1 MKTEFRNIQQQRVY
15 IANFVKRYYKGDKY
29 CIICGNDNTSIVHN
43 EENPYEVSFVCN
55 ECRTKHTKEQLKN
68 LPKTNLLIYVEQNKK
83 FSHSKNLVLD
93 GKMKFILE
101 GALKTNKSLT
111 EYLREN
117 KLSYTK
123 YKQAVKMYEKDV
135 KPIANDLRNHFNLLR
150 AQKVA
155 KKRLQ
160 N

>member
-1 MKTEFRNIQQQRVY
+1 M
-15 IANFVKRYYKGDKY
+15 
-29 CIICGNDNTSIVHN
+29 
-43 EENPYEVSFVCN
+43 
-55 ECRTKHTKEQLKN
+55 
-68 LPKTNLLIYVEQNKK
+68 LIYVEQNKK